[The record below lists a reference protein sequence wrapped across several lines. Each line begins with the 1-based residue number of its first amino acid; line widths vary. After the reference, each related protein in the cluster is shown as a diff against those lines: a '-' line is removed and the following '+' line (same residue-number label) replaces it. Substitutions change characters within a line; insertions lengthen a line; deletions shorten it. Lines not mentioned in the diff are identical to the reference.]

1 MKMRQSK
8 ENSSISTLLR
18 VRELLILIGLL
29 SYGQLVFAGSLAF
42 SSSSYSVAEN
52 SGTVTITVNRSGS
65 TAAAAT
71 VTVVSENG
79 TAGAADFD
87 SVSQSLSWGIGDSA
101 AKTFTVAIKDDEIVE
116 TTESL
121 TLKFTAATGDGTGG
135 NATINITDYEEG
147 KLQFSAST
155 FSGQENSLQVI
166 ATISR
171 VSGTNG
177 PATVKVK
184 SSTTATSAAS
194 NTNDYNDVDTTIS
207 FANGES
213 SKTVSVVLKNDN
225 VAELSEFF
233 ELTLSSPTN
242 AGLGTVKSTTVE
254 IKDADLD
261 FTSTLKLLTKTV
273 DNITQ
278 PKLVDLTQNSILDSK
293 KKTLD
298 LVNTIP
304 ILTLTELEAKQD
316 PDGLMTI
323 DVETDRV
330 YLRPIAIK
338 RSSAGATPNINV
350 RDDINSTFSTS
361 YVCFAQDKF
370 TQNVTKRIC
379 RVVVL
384 TAPLNFQYQ
393 NAVNRRCCPK
403 KFSI

>member
-52 SGTVTITVNRSGS
+52 SATVTITVNRSGS

-171 VSGTNG
+171 VAGTNG

-194 NTNDYNDVDTTIS
+194 NTNDYNDV
-207 FANGES
+207 
-213 SKTVSVVLKNDN
+213 
-225 VAELSEFF
+225 
-233 ELTLSSPTN
+233 
-242 AGLGTVKSTTVE
+242 
-254 IKDADLD
+254 
-261 FTSTLKLLTKTV
+261 
-273 DNITQ
+273 
-278 PKLVDLTQNSILDSK
+278 
-293 KKTLD
+293 
-298 LVNTIP
+298 
-304 ILTLTELEAKQD
+304 
-316 PDGLMTI
+316 
-323 DVETDRV
+323 
-330 YLRPIAIK
+330 
-338 RSSAGATPNINV
+338 
-350 RDDINSTFSTS
+350 
-361 YVCFAQDKF
+361 
-370 TQNVTKRIC
+370 
-379 RVVVL
+379 
-384 TAPLNFQYQ
+384 
-393 NAVNRRCCPK
+393 
-403 KFSI
+403 